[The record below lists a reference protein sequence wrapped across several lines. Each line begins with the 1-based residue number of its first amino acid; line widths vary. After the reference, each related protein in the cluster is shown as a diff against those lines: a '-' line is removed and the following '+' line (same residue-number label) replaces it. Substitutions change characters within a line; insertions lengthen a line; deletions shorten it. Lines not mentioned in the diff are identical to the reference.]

1 MTSSAAALEPAAFA
15 SRPRGLTVVAARR
28 FARRPLAVVA
38 LVVVVGLFSA
48 GALAGVL
55 APGGG
60 VQINLGAVHQGPE
73 LHGGHLF
80 GTDWVGRDMVVRTLY
95 GIKTSE
101 TVALLAAV
109 IATVI
114 GVVCGCAA
122 GYYGGWLD
130 AIVMRMADLV
140 TALPAVVL
148 TLGALVYFGEA
159 YPHILAFIFS
169 GYMWAGLARIIRA
182 DVARLRAQE
191 FVDAG
196 RALGASDVRIL
207 RRHILPNI
215 GGTIAVAATA
225 LVGQIV
231 LIDATVEFF
240 GYGLPASIAPS
251 LGNLVADV
259 VQFKFGLSNDPAA
272 ANLGWWTWVFPGL
285 TLVLILVCLNVVG
298 DALDEALNPTAGTT

>member
-1 MTSSAAALEPAAFA
+1 MTSAAATIEAPGLAT
-15 SRPRGLTVVAARR
+15 RPRGLTAVAARR
-28 FARRPLAVVA
+28 FTRRPLAVIA
-38 LVVVVGLFSA
+38 LLVVVGLFVA
-48 GALAGVL
+48 GGLAGML
-55 APGGG
+55 APGGDT
-60 VQINLGAVHQGPE
+60 QINLNALHQGPE

-101 TVALLAAV
+101 TVALLAAL
-109 IATVI
+109 IATVV
-114 GVVCGCAA
+114 GVICGCIA
-122 GYYGGWLD
+122 GYYGGWID
-130 AIVMRMADLV
+130 AIVMRLADLV

-148 TLGALVYFGEA
+148 TLAALVYFGEA
-159 YPHILAFIFS
+159 YPHILALVFA

-182 DVARLRAQE
+182 DVAGIRAQE
-191 FVDAG
+191 FVEAG
-196 RALGASDVRIL
+196 RALGASDLRIL

-225 LVGQIV
+225 LIGQIV

-259 VQFKFGLSNDPAA
+259 VQFKFGLSNDPAVQ
-272 ANLGWWTWVFPGL
+272 NLGWWTWVFPGL

-298 DALDEALNPTAGTT
+298 DALDEALNPTSKGP

>member
-1 MTSSAAALEPAAFA
+1 MTSSAATIESAAFA
-15 SRPRGLTVVAARR
+15 TRPRGLTVVAARR
-28 FARRPLAVVA
+28 FVRRPLAVIA
-38 LVVVVGLFSA
+38 LVVVVGLFAA
-48 GALAGVL
+48 GALAGEL
-55 APGGG
+55 APGGDI
-60 VQINLGAVHQGPE
+60 QINLSAVHQGPE

-80 GTDWVGRDMVVRTLY
+80 GTDWVGRDMLVRTLY

-101 TVALLAAV
+101 TVALLAAL
-109 IATVI
+109 IATLI
-114 GVVCGCAA
+114 GVVCGCVA

-130 AIVMRMADLV
+130 AVVMRFSDLV

-159 YPHILAFIFS
+159 YPHILVFIFS

-191 FVDAG
+191 FVEAG
-196 RALGASDVRIL
+196 RALGASDARIL

-215 GGTIAVAATA
+215 GGTIAIAGTA
-225 LVGQIV
+225 LIGQIV

-272 ANLGWWTWVFPGL
+272 LNLGWWTWVFPGL

-298 DALDEALNPTAGTT
+298 DALDEALNPAVQTS

>member
-1 MTSSAAALEPAAFA
+1 MTSSAATIEAAAFGTQ
-15 SRPRGLTVVAARR
+15 PRGLTTVAARR

-38 LVVVVGLFSA
+38 LAVVVGLFVA
-48 GALAGVL
+48 GGLAGML
-55 APGGG
+55 APGGD
-60 VQINLGAVHQGPE
+60 VQINLNAVHQGPE

-80 GTDWVGRDMVVRTLY
+80 GTDWVGRDMLVRTLY

-101 TVALLAAV
+101 TVALLAALV
-109 IATVI
+109 ATVV
-114 GVVCGCAA
+114 GVVCGCVA
-122 GYYGGWLD
+122 GYYGGWVD
-130 AIVMRMADLV
+130 AIVMRLADLV

-169 GYMWAGLARIIRA
+169 GYMWAGLARIVRA

-191 FVDAG
+191 FVEAG
-196 RALGASDVRIL
+196 RALGASDLRIL

-240 GYGLPASIAPS
+240 GYGLPASVAPS

-259 VQFKFGLSNDPAA
+259 VQFKFGLSNDPAVL
-272 ANLGWWTWVFPGL
+272 NLGWWTWVFPGL

-298 DALDEALNPTAGTT
+298 DALDEALNPTSKSS

>member
-1 MTSSAAALEPAAFA
+1 
-15 SRPRGLTVVAARR
+15 
-28 FARRPLAVVA
+28 
-38 LVVVVGLFSA
+38 VVVVLFVA
-48 GALAGVL
+48 GGLAGVL
-55 APGGG
+55 APGGDI
-60 VQINLGAVHQGPE
+60 QINLNAVHQGPE

-101 TVALLAAV
+101 TVALLAAL
-109 IATVI
+109 IATAV
-114 GVVCGCAA
+114 GVTCGCVA
-122 GYYGGWLD
+122 GYYGGWAD
-130 AIVMRMADLV
+130 ALVMRLADLV

-148 TLGALVYFGEA
+148 TLAALVYFGEA
-159 YPHILAFIFS
+159 YPHILALIFS

-182 DVARLRAQE
+182 DVARIRAQE
-191 FVDAG
+191 FVEAG
-196 RALGASDVRIL
+196 RALGASDLRIL

-240 GYGLPASIAPS
+240 GYGLPSSVAPS

-259 VQFKFGLSNDPAA
+259 VQFKFGLSNDPAVL
-272 ANLGWWTWVFPGL
+272 NLGWWTWVFPGL

-298 DALDEALNPTAGTT
+298 DALDEALNPAAQTT

>member
-1 MTSSAAALEPAAFA
+1 MTSSAAALERAAFA
-15 SRPRGLTVVAARR
+15 TRPRGLTVVAARR
-28 FARRPLAVVA
+28 FAHRPLAVVA
-38 LVVVVGLFSA
+38 LVVVVFLFGA
-48 GALAGVL
+48 GALAGVI
-55 APGGG
+55 APGGD
-60 VQINLGAVHQGPE
+60 VQIDLSAVHQGPE
-73 LHGGHLF
+73 LHGAHLF

-95 GIKTSE
+95 GIRTSE
-101 TVALLAAV
+101 TVALLAAL

-130 AIVMRMADLV
+130 AIVMRAADLV

-159 YPHILAFIFS
+159 YPHILALIFS

-182 DVARLRAQE
+182 DVARIRAQE

-196 RALGASDVRIL
+196 RALGASDLRIL

-225 LVGQIV
+225 VVGQIV

-240 GYGLPASIAPS
+240 GYGLPASVAPS

-272 ANLGWWTWVFPGL
+272 ANLGWWTWVFPAL
-285 TLVLILVCLNVVG
+285 TLVLVLVCLNVVG
-298 DALDEALNPTAGTT
+298 DALDEALNPTAKTS

>member
-1 MTSSAAALEPAAFA
+1 MTTSATALEQAAFA
-15 SRPRGLTVVAARR
+15 TRSRGLTVVAARR
-28 FARRPLAVVA
+28 FARKPVA
-38 LVVVVGLFSA
+38 LAALMIVVGLFVLGAFA
-48 GALAGVL
+48 GEL
-55 APGGG
+55 APGGD
-60 VQINLGAVHQGPE
+60 VQINLSAVHQGPE

-80 GTDWVGRDMVVRTLY
+80 GTDWVGRDMLVRTLY

-101 TVALLAAV
+101 TVALLAAL
-109 IATVI
+109 IATLI
-114 GVVCGCAA
+114 GVACGCIA
-122 GYYGGWLD
+122 GYYGGWVD
-130 AIVMRMADLV
+130 AVVMRFADLV

-159 YPHILAFIFS
+159 YPHILVFVFS

-182 DVARLRAQE
+182 DVVRLRAQE
-191 FVDAG
+191 FVEAG

-207 RRHILPNI
+207 RRHVLPNI
-215 GGTIAVAATA
+215 GGTIAVAGTA
-225 LVGQIV
+225 LIGQIV

-240 GYGLPASIAPS
+240 GYGLPASVAPS

-272 ANLGWWTWVFPGL
+272 LNLGWWTWLFPGL

-298 DALDEALNPTAGTT
+298 DALDEALNPTSQTA

>member
-1 MTSSAAALEPAAFA
+1 
-15 SRPRGLTVVAARR
+15 
-28 FARRPLAVVA
+28 
-38 LVVVVGLFSA
+38 
-48 GALAGVL
+48 
-55 APGGG
+55 
-60 VQINLGAVHQGPE
+60 
-73 LHGGHLF
+73 
-80 GTDWVGRDMVVRTLY
+80 MVVRTLY

-101 TVALLAAV
+101 TVALLAAL
-109 IATVI
+109 IATLI

-130 AIVMRMADLV
+130 AVVMRVGDLV

-159 YPHILAFIFS
+159 YPHILVFIFG

-182 DVARLRAQE
+182 DVAHIRAQE
-191 FVDAG
+191 FVEAG
-196 RALGASDVRIL
+196 RALGASDARIL

-240 GYGLPASIAPS
+240 GYGLPSSVAPS

-259 VQFKFGLSNDPAA
+259 VQFKFGLSNDPAVL
-272 ANLGWWTWVFPGL
+272 NLGWWTWVFPGL

-298 DALDEALNPTAGTT
+298 DALDEALNPAAQTT